1 MFTKS
6 LKIDQTMQ
14 KIKFLVFIDDD
25 YATNFYHKIIVRDSG
40 LVEKFIFFSEPE
52 EALTFFKDLS
62 EEENPEVPDAIF
74 LDVNMPK
81 IDGWG
86 FLAKYGEIPILKS
99 PIIIMLTT
107 SMNPEDQLKADVNP
121 LVKGFKNKPLTEEHL
136 KELQKELQL
145 VC

>member
-1 MFTKS
+1 M
-6 LKIDQTMQ
+6 M
-14 KIKFLVFIDDD
+14 
-25 YATNFYHKIIVRDSG
+25 
-40 LVEKFIFFSEPE
+40 
-52 EALTFFKDLS
+52 ALTFFKELTT
-62 EEENPEVPDAIF
+62 EEQPEIPDAIF

-86 FLAKYGEIPILKS
+86 FLNKYGEIPIEKS

-107 SMNPEDQLKADVNP
+107 SMNPEDQLKADANP

>member
-1 MFTKS
+1 
-6 LKIDQTMQ
+6 MQ

-40 LVEKFIFFSEPE
+40 LVEKYKFFSEPE
-52 EALTFFKDLS
+52 EALAFFKNLAV
-62 EEENPEVPDAIF
+62 EEQPEIPDAIF

-86 FLAKYGEIPILKS
+86 FLEKYGEIPVVKS

-107 SMNPEDQLKADVNP
+107 SMNPEDQLKADANP
-121 LVKGFKNKPLTEEHL
+121 LVKRFKNKPLTEDHL

>member
-1 MFTKS
+1 
-6 LKIDQTMQ
+6 MQ

-40 LVEKFIFFSEPE
+40 LVEKYKFFSEPE
-52 EALTFFKDLS
+52 EALAFFKGLAI
-62 EEENPEVPDAIF
+62 EEQPEIPDAIF

-86 FLAKYGEIPILKS
+86 FLEKYGEIPVVKS

-107 SMNPEDQLKADVNP
+107 SMNPEDQLKADANP
-121 LVKGFKNKPLTEEHL
+121 LVKGFKNKPLTEDHL

-145 VC
+145 VY